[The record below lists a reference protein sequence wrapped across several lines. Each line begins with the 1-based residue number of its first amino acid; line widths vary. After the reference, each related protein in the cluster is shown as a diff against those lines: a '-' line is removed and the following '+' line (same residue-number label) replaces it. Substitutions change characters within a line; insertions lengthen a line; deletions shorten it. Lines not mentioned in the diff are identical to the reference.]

1 MRKINSKTVIS
12 IMLIVFFG
20 TFIVLSLVKKSIF
33 EGLATAATT
42 ISADK
47 SFTDVSKGGGA
58 IDSSVNALINATKGY
73 NSGPSDEGHQEL
85 NAQVNTAS
93 TTRIQQQQQQQAIAE
108 QQRKQQRDANLPI
121 AAPVPVQVT
130 PAVSLISQP
139 SHSMPMLSPQVPS
152 SVQSQTTVPVPPKIT
167 ASSETVEV
175 YSF

>member
-42 ISADK
+42 TPTVSADK
-47 SFTDVSKGGGA
+47 SFTDVSKGGAA
-58 IDSSVNALINATKGY
+58 IDSSVSSLINATKGY
-73 NSGPSDEGHQEL
+73 NSGPSDEGHQKL

-93 TTRIQQQQQQQAIAE
+93 TTGIQQQKQQAIAE
-108 QQRKQQRDANLPI
+108 QQRKQQRDANLPP

-130 PAVSLISQP
+130 PAVSLISPP
-139 SHSMPMLSPQVPS
+139 SQSMRMLSPQAP
-152 SVQSQTTVPVPPKIT
+152 VQTPLPVPPKIT
-167 ASSETVEV
+167 TSSEIVEV